1 MITITR
7 SDFIQEQM
15 ANLKVLAE
23 LLANEADRLPKSGGM
38 PGMLCRDSM
47 MTIQL
52 LVPKLEATC
61 KILLEH
67 GSQSSGQS
75 NAGKAAR

>member
-1 MITITR
+1 MITFTR

-15 ANLKVLAE
+15 ANLKVLADV
-23 LLANEADRLPKSGGM
+23 LANEADRLPRSGGM

-47 MTIQL
+47 MTIRL

-67 GSQSSGQS
+67 DSQSAGQRD
-75 NAGKAAR
+75 ADKASR